1 VTRRCL
7 AAGVLAA
14 AVLAAAG
21 CGSSKKSS
29 TSSSTSTPSASANT
43 TTGTSSTGASTT
55 ASSGTT
61 ASGKGA
67 PYLPG
72 PGAGKGIGPM
82 VGTPEGQ
89 QATAAGTAA
98 GKALGKASNAPHPA
112 VGYLDILAG
121 IESADR
127 VANSARQALKALGY
141 KMLYCNGAGNPQKW
155 VTCGNTLLSEGAKA
169 IILTGIDPSAM
180 PSVVKKAK
188 SSNVPIV
195 DFGGLV
201 GPGFTAAY
209 YPDETKAGKILAQDL
224 IKKIGSGDVAVADYP
239 ATWAKQRTDQL
250 KALVKGSSVKISAS
264 SVTDPTNLVQGTQKT
279 VTDQLT
285 ANPNLKAFW
294 FAFDSAGQAGAQVI
308 AGKSAGNKP
317 AVYTFHADPS
327 TQVLMHKGA
336 ITEVVDVNYD
346 VTAWEALDALAEH
359 FARGKAL
366 SGYTDHATYK
376 GIGDPLSYQ
385 IVTKDNLPPQG
396 QYVAPKVDG
405 VSFFLAKWKAEG
417 LAK

>member
-7 AAGVLAA
+7 AVGVLGAA
-14 AVLAAAG
+14 ALAAAG
-21 CGSSKKSS
+21 CGSSSKSS
-29 TSSSTSTPSASANT
+29 TSST
-43 TTGTSSTGASTT
+43 TASTGASTT
-55 ASSGTT
+55 ASTTASGGAT

-82 VGTPEGQ
+82 VGTPEATK
-89 QATAAGTAA
+89 ATAAGTAD
-98 GKALGKASNAPHPA
+98 GKALGKVSTAPA
-112 VGYLDILAG
+112 VTVGWIDIIGG

-127 VANSARQALKALGY
+127 ATNSVRQALKAVGY

-169 IILTGIDPSAM
+169 LMLTGIDPSSI

-188 SSNVPIV
+188 SSKVPIV
-195 DFGGLV
+195 ECCGLV
-201 GPGFTAAY
+201 GPGFDAAL
-209 YPDETKAGKILAQDL
+209 YPDEAKAGKILAQSL
-224 IKKIGSGDVAVADYP
+224 ISKVGTGDVSVADYP
-239 ATWAKQRTDQL
+239 APWAQERTTQL
-250 KALVKGSSVKISAS
+250 KTLVKGSSVKISAS

-285 ANPNLKAFW
+285 ANQNLKAFW
-294 FAFDSAGQAGAQVI
+294 FAFDTAGQAGGQVI
-308 AGKSAGNKP
+308 AAKSAGNKP
-317 AVYTFHADPS
+317 KVFTFHADPS
-327 TQVLMHKGA
+327 TQTLMRKGA
-336 ITEVVDVNYD
+336 IDEVVDVNYD
-346 VTAWEALDALAEH
+346 TTAWEAVDALAE
-359 FARGKAL
+359 FEARHTAFP
-366 SGYTDHATYK
+366 GYTDHATYK

-385 IVTKDNLPPQG
+385 IVTKANLPPAG

-405 VSFFLAKWKAEG
+405 VSYFLAKWKAEG

>member
-43 TTGTSSTGASTT
+43 TTGASTT

-82 VGTPEGQ
+82 VGTPEATK
-89 QATAAGTAA
+89 ATAAGTAE
-98 GKALGKASNAPHPA
+98 GKKLGKVSSPPHPT
-112 VGYLDILAG
+112 VGYLDIIGG

-127 VANSARQALKALGY
+127 AANSIRQALKAVGY

-169 IILTGIDPSAM
+169 ILLTGIDPSSI

-195 DFGGLV
+195 DCCGLV
-201 GPGFTAAY
+201 GPGFDAAFF
-209 YPDETKAGKILAQDL
+209 PDEAKAGKILAQDL
-224 IKKIGSGDVAVADYP
+224 IKKVSSGDVAVADYP
-239 ATWAKQRTDQL
+239 APWAQQRTAEL
-250 KALVKGSSVKISAS
+250 KSLVKGSSVKISAS

-279 VTDQLT
+279 VTDQMT
-285 ANPNLKAFW
+285 ANPNLKGFW
-294 FAFDSAGQAGAQVI
+294 FAFDTAGQAAAQVVG
-308 AGKSAGNKP
+308 AKP
-317 AVYTFHADPS
+317 ASSRPAIFTFHADPS
-327 TQVLMHKGA
+327 TQVLMHKGDV
-336 ITEVVDVNYD
+336 TEVVDVNYD
-346 VTAWEALDALAEH
+346 TTAWEAVDALVEH
-359 FARGKAL
+359 VARKTPFP
-366 SGYTDHATYK
+366 GYTDKATYP
-376 GIGDPLSYQ
+376 GIGDPLAYQ

-405 VSFFLAKWKAEG
+405 VSYFLAKWKAEG

>member
-14 AVLAAAG
+14 AALAAAG
-21 CGSSKKSS
+21 CGSSSKSS
-29 TSSSTSTPSASANT
+29 TSSSTQSAGSNT
-43 TTGTSSTGASTT
+43 TTGASTGASTT
-55 ASSGTT
+55 ASSGAT

-82 VGTPEGQ
+82 VGTPEATK
-89 QATAAGTAA
+89 ATAAGTAE
-98 GKALGKASNAPHPA
+98 GKKLGTVSSPPHPT
-112 VGYLDILAG
+112 VGYLDIIGG

-127 VANSARQALKALGY
+127 AANSIRQALKAVGY

-169 IILTGIDPSAM
+169 ILLTGIDPSSI

-188 SSNVPIV
+188 SSNVPVV
-195 DFGGLV
+195 DCCGLV
-201 GPGFTAAY
+201 GPGFDAAF
-209 YPDETKAGKILAQDL
+209 YPDEAKAGKILAQDL

-239 ATWAKQRTDQL
+239 APWAQQRTAQL
-250 KALVKGSSVKISAS
+250 KSLVKGSSVKISAS

-279 VTDQLT
+279 VTDQMT

-294 FAFDSAGQAGAQVI
+294 FAFDTAGQAGAQVV

-317 AVYTFHADPS
+317 QIFTFHADPS
-327 TQVLMHKGA
+327 TQVLMRKGA
-336 ITEVVDVNYD
+336 VSEVVDVNYD
-346 VTAWEALDALAEH
+346 TTAWEAVDALVEH
-359 FARGKAL
+359 FARKTPFP
-366 SGYTDHATYK
+366 GYTDKASYP
-376 GIGDPLSYQ
+376 GIGDPLAYQ
-385 IVTKDNLPPQG
+385 IVTKDNLPPAG

-405 VSFFLAKWKAEG
+405 VSYFLAKWKAEG